1 MKLLLINDDGYMA
14 HGLRALAEKL
24 SYKHEVTVVAP
35 LHEYSACSHQI
46 TINRKI
52 AISTIQ
58 LLPYAIYAIDG
69 TPADCARFGLLGLSK
84 TFDLVITG
92 INHGWNLGLD
102 LYYSGTFSAAA
113 EASLLGTKAIACSA
127 SHRQPVDQG
136 DFMDIVTWIDHFIEK
151 EAGDILENAQATV
164 LNVNFP
170 YPLSAHPESKR
181 CTLATTHYNHVF
193 HQYDDWFECTLDIH
207 MESTE
212 PDSDFAAQLK
222 GIISITT
229 HKPHEGRR

>member
-24 SYKHEVTVVAP
+24 SHKHEVTVVAP

-58 LLPYAIYAIDG
+58 LLPYEIYAIDG

-102 LYYSGTFSAAA
+102 LYYSGT
-113 EASLLGTKAIACSA
+113 
-127 SHRQPVDQG
+127 
-136 DFMDIVTWIDHFIEK
+136 
-151 EAGDILENAQATV
+151 
-164 LNVNFP
+164 
-170 YPLSAHPESKR
+170 
-181 CTLATTHYNHVF
+181 
-193 HQYDDWFECTLDIH
+193 
-207 MESTE
+207 
-212 PDSDFAAQLK
+212 
-222 GIISITT
+222 
-229 HKPHEGRR
+229 